1 MMAHAREVTAA
12 VLLIGDELLSG
23 RTQDANLQAI
33 ARFLNPL
40 GVNVVEARVV
50 SDDQAAIVEALNAL
64 RARADYVFTT
74 GGIGPTHDDITA
86 EAVAA
91 AFGVACHEHPD
102 ALAALEAHYRDRP
115 ETLTPARRRMARAPV
130 GAVLVDNPTS
140 GAPGFQI
147 DNVFILAGVPAIM
160 RAMLAGVAQRLE
172 GGAVTLSC
180 TIQAAGL
187 REGDVG
193 DALSALQDAHSDV
206 AVGSYP
212 YYRATADFG
221 VQLVARGRDAAALEA
236 VAAALEALVR
246 SCGIEPERVAESVS

>member
-1 MMAHAREVTAA
+1 MTQSRVVTAA

-23 RTQDANLQAI
+23 RTQDANLRAI

-50 SDDQAAIVEALNAL
+50 SDDREAIVEALNAL
-64 RARADYVFTT
+64 RRRVDYVFTT

-91 AFGVACHEHPD
+91 AFGVPCHEHPE
-102 ALAALEAHYRDRP
+102 ALAVLEAHYKDRP
-115 ETLTPARRRMARAPV
+115 ETLTPARRRMARAPR
-130 GAVLVDNPTS
+130 GAVLVGNPTS
-140 GAPGFQI
+140 GAPGFQME
-147 DNVFILAGVPAIM
+147 NVFILAGVPAIM
-160 RAMLAGVAQRLE
+160 RAMLAGVADRLE
-172 GGAVTLSC
+172 GGAVTHSR

-193 DALSALQDAHSDV
+193 DGLGALQDAHPTV

-212 YYRATADFG
+212 YYRAATDFG
-221 VQLVARGRDAAALEA
+221 VQLVARARDAAALDAA
-236 VAAALEALVR
+236 VAALEALVR
-246 SCGIEPERVAESVS
+246 AAGIEPERVTEPSA